1 MLPARAIIR
10 QRRDRGPSASPHSR
24 ITLDLPPRA
33 TTSKN
38 RARSGISENDAA
50 SRVCGRKRKISV
62 LEYESESS
70 TICSS
75 KTGPHQHKA
84 PKRMSMTSLTGSSS
98 GTATMTRKPKSNLE
112 RNRHGVASVSRAT
125 KRGLSERIHSA
136 KKENRED
143 RSCFDKDL
151 DVKYLEQNLIGLQKE
166 IDRTRKANEEQRKTI
181 EDLKKEV
188 STKRKQNNH
197 IDKLKATNKKSEY
210 QLNMIQENLQCQICL
225 ELLYMP
231 HTLVPCGHVFC
242 QRCLQ
247 NWFRSAPR
255 QDEGGVEVLPMIW
268 RIKTCPC
275 CRSRI
280 HHRPVPLFVLKNI
293 SSIFA
298 SNEHVDDGNVT
309 SDPWEGI
316 FPANLD
322 FADQD
327 GTDLSETDDF
337 DSETDE
343 DSFSSVDEQSFIVIT
358 DSENDDS
365 DEGTESLSLASGYF
379 NEMRTPTWAP
389 ARFRAQIN
397 RDVYPGISAD
407 SLRLI
412 QRGATY
418 PMILRYTMR
427 YEPDE
432 GIVAWTDEGAEI
444 YLGWNILVSDNDSPD
459 GHRFMEW
466 VEKNINEEPENW
478 LREENSGHPVFRR
491 LVNRW
496 SRTELL
502 TAASQDESG
511 DFGLDINLQLPTVF
525 IMTTRPQA
533 LKESF
538 KISHLN
544 PDEED
549 TLIHA
554 RITNDER
561 PLRRLA
567 RKFHTYSSVAY
578 PPIVG
583 HPANV
588 VTSLEEARE
597 SFLIELASFQLLLR
611 KNRMVCDSERRQVRV
626 YKQESQRIADDRVAL
641 RNEIEELKLA
651 LEQAQLERRRKIEYD
666 QIAERINALPTREEL
681 DLSISALENDIQVI
695 REEHETLNRSIL
707 ARKTALGALVSE
719 IGDLTML
726 GKDVPKVDIITSRA
740 PSEPPETDAE
750 QAASGSQMD
759 IDIAEG
765 TASGGSMDGGDEKH
779 VEGSGKANSTLSHA
793 AKPFSP
799 RLSTPLLPT
808 AIQNSHLQKTLS
820 AISLSGL
827 TPSVSRDA
835 SPVYTPVAGP
845 DSSPL
850 SPADPSSPVGED
862 NREEGEEA
870 EDIEMGEVSEGKI
883 GFKGKKNV
891 DDREEGEA
899 SDESSELSE
908 PPDE

>member
-1 MLPARAIIR
+1 MLPARAIVR
-10 QRRDRGPSASPHSR
+10 QRKDRDPSAAPHPR
-24 ITLDLPPRA
+24 FALDLLPRA
-33 TTSKN
+33 STSKN
-38 RARSGISENDAA
+38 KARSGISKTDATSKA
-50 SRVCGRKRKISV
+50 CGKKRKISV
-62 LEYESESS
+62 LECESESS
-70 TICSS
+70 TTCSS
-75 KTGPHQHKA
+75 KTGPRQRKT
-84 PKRMSMTSLTGSSS
+84 PKRMTTSSLTGSNS
-98 GTATMTRKPKSNLE
+98 GTAMTARKPKLLNLE
-112 RNRHGVASVSRAT
+112 RNRPGVAFASRAV
-125 KRGLSERIHSA
+125 KHGLSEPIHSA
-136 KKENRED
+136 KKENREGQS
-143 RSCFDKDL
+143 RLNEDL
-151 DVKYLEQNLIGLQKE
+151 DVKDLEQKLVGLQKE
-166 IDRTRKANEEQRKTI
+166 IDHTQKANEEQRKTI
-181 EDLKKEV
+181 EGLRKELSV
-188 STKRKQNNH
+188 HLSMKRKQNNH
-197 IDKLKATNKKSEY
+197 IDKLKAMNKKSEY

-225 ELLYMP
+225 ELLYLP

-247 NWFRSAPR
+247 NWFRNAPR
-255 QDEGGVEVLPMIW
+255 RDEGDVEILPTLW

-275 CRSRI
+275 CRLRI
-280 HHRPVPLFVLKNI
+280 YHRPVPLFVLKNTL
-293 SSIFA
+293 SIFA
-298 SNEHVDDGNVT
+298 SNEHVNDDSVP

-322 FADQD
+322 SGNQD

-343 DSFSSVDEQSFIVIT
+343 DSFSSTDEQSVIVIT
-358 DSENDDS
+358 DNENDDS
-365 DEGTESLSLASGYF
+365 NEEAESSSLASGYF
-379 NEMRTPTWAP
+379 NEMRTPTWTP
-389 ARFRAQIN
+389 PRFRAQMT
-397 RDVYPGISAD
+397 RDLYPGISAD
-407 SLRLI
+407 NLRLI

-418 PMILRYTMR
+418 PMILRYNMR

-432 GIVAWTDEGAEI
+432 GIAVWSDEGAEI
-444 YLGWNILVSDNDSPD
+444 YLGWNILLSDNDSSD
-459 GHRFMEW
+459 GRRFMEW
-466 VEKNINEEPENW
+466 VKKNIHEEPESW
-478 LREENSGHPVFRR
+478 LREENDGHPVFRR
-491 LVNRW
+491 LFLNSV
-496 SRTELL
+496 
-502 TAASQDESG
+502 ASGWTSSFNFNFQQVS
-511 DFGLDINLQLPTVF
+511 F
-525 IMTTRPQA
+525 MATRPQA
-533 LKESF
+533 YKESVN
-538 KISHLN
+538 IPHLN

-567 RKFHTYSSVAY
+567 RKFHTYASVAY

-583 HPANV
+583 HPENA
-588 VTSLEEARE
+588 VTPLEEARE

-626 YKQESQRIADDRVAL
+626 YKQESQRIADERVAL

-707 ARKTALGALVSE
+707 ARKTALGSLVSE
-719 IGDLTML
+719 IGNLTML
-726 GKDVPKVDIITSRA
+726 GRDVPKVDITASRA

-750 QAASGSQMD
+750 PVAPGSQMD
-759 IDIAEG
+759 VDVAEG
-765 TASGGSMDGGDEKH
+765 TASGGSIDGGDEGH
-779 VEGSGKANSTLSHA
+779 IEGSGKTSSMLNAA

-808 AIQNSHLQKTLS
+808 AIQNSHLQKTVS
-820 AISLSGL
+820 ALSLSGL

-835 SPVYTPVAGP
+835 SPVFTPVTGP

-850 SPADPSSPVGED
+850 SPADPSSPVDED

-870 EDIEMGEVSEGKI
+870 EDIEMGEVAEVKS
-883 GFKGKKNV
+883 GFKGKRNA

>member
-10 QRRDRGPSASPHSR
+10 QRKDRSASPHSR

-33 TTSKN
+33 STSKN

-50 SRVCGRKRKISV
+50 SRACGRKRKISV

-75 KTGPHQHKA
+75 KTGPRQRKA
-84 PKRMSMTSLTGSSS
+84 PKRMTITSLTGSSS
-98 GTATMTRKPKSNLE
+98 GTATMSRKPKSLNLE
-112 RNRHGVASVSRAT
+112 RNRHGVASASRAT

-143 RSCFDKDL
+143 RSCLNEDL

-181 EDLKKEV
+181 EDLRKEL
-188 STKRKQNNH
+188 SMKRKQNNH
-197 IDKLKATNKKSEY
+197 IDKLKAMNKKSEY

-242 QRCLQ
+242 LRCLQ
-247 NWFRSAPR
+247 NWFRTAPR
-255 QDEGGVEVLPMIW
+255 QDEGDVEVLPMIW
-268 RIKTCPC
+268 RIKTCPF

-280 HHRPVPLFVLKNI
+280 YHRPVPLFVLKNI
-293 SSIFA
+293 RSIFA
-298 SNEHVDDGNVT
+298 SNEHVDDDSVP

-316 FPANLD
+316 FPANLN

-327 GTDLSETDDF
+327 GTDLSETDGF
-337 DSETDE
+337 DSEIDE
-343 DSFSSVDEQSFIVIT
+343 DSFSSVDEQSIIVIT
-358 DSENDDS
+358 GSENDDS
-365 DEGTESLSLASGYF
+365 DEETESSSLASGYF

-389 ARFRAQIN
+389 ARFRAQMT

-412 QRGATY
+412 QRGATC

-432 GIVAWTDEGAEI
+432 GIVARTDEGAEI
-444 YLGWNILVSDNDSPD
+444 YLGWNILLSDNDSPD
-459 GHRFMEW
+459 GRRFMEW
-466 VEKNINEEPENW
+466 VEKNIHEEPESW
-478 LREENSGHPVFRR
+478 LREENHGHPVFRR

-511 DFGLDINLQLPTVF
+511 LDINLQLPTVSF
-525 IMTTRPQA
+525 MATRPQA
-533 LKESF
+533 FKESF
-538 KISHLN
+538 KIPHLN

-583 HPANV
+583 HSANV

-626 YKQESQRIADDRVAL
+626 YKQESQRIADERVAL

-651 LEQAQLERRRKIEYD
+651 LERAQLERRRKIEYD

-695 REEHETLNRSIL
+695 KEEHETLNRSIL

-719 IGDLTML
+719 IGNLTML

-759 IDIAEG
+759 IDVAEG

-779 VEGSGKANSTLSHA
+779 VEGSGKANSTLSPTA
-793 AKPFSP
+793 RPFSP

-835 SPVYTPVAGP
+835 SPVFTPVTGP

-870 EDIEMGEVSEGKI
+870 EDIEMGEVSEDKI